1 MKKVCTPA
9 LFTSTEEAR
18 VDRETHQRL
27 RRMVLTRRT
36 ELSPP
41 IDQTDRAIELWS
53 AVESIDKQVTQTG
66 VERTHFEVH

>member
-9 LFTSTEEAR
+9 LFTSMEEAR

-27 RRMVLTRRT
+27 RRVTLTRRT
-36 ELSPP
+36 EQSPP
-41 IDQTDRAIELWS
+41 IDQTDRAIELWGTI
-53 AVESIDKQVTQTG
+53 ESIDEQVTQTG